1 MCLLARDRAGAGRSS
16 LQMNVCAVFFC
27 SEAQNV
33 WLCPGSAAGGSSD
46 YFFFIWKLKSERE
59 KRISYLM

>member
-1 MCLLARDRAGAGRSS
+1 VVSMCLLARDRAGAGRSS
-16 LQMNVCAVFFC
+16 LKMSVCAVFFY

-46 YFFFIWKLKSERE
+46 FFLNLENE
-59 KRISYLM
+59 KRKRKKN